1 MLTLYSRERG
11 KVRALAK
18 GVRKTHSRKAGHLEP
33 FTHVSLQLA
42 VGRNWFVIS
51 QAEAQETFNHLRE
64 SLDKI
69 GFASYLIE
77 LVDKFT
83 YEEEENA
90 PVFHLLVQTLRRL
103 NRGDPPNLVTRYFE
117 IRLLDNFGFRPEL
130 INCVVSGE
138 EIQAEDQYFSASL
151 GGAIAPKHG
160 KKLAGAT
167 PISMD
172 ALKYLRHFQRSS
184 YQDAARAKIPPGIQ
198 HELEVLMH
206 YYITYLLER
215 GLNTPAFMR
224 RVKNASTPDL
234 TAGNIRQYHIE

>member
-138 EIQAEDQYFSASL
+138 EILSRGPIFLCFPWWCHCSQTW
-151 GGAIAPKHG
+151 
-160 KKLAGAT
+160 KKT
-167 PISMD
+167 
-172 ALKYLRHFQRSS
+172 RRS
-184 YQDAARAKIPPGIQ
+184 
-198 HELEVLMH
+198 
-206 YYITYLLER
+206 
-215 GLNTPAFMR
+215 
-224 RVKNASTPDL
+224 NADFDGRFEISTPFSTQQL
-234 TAGNIRQYHIE
+234 SGCCQG

>member
-1 MLTLYSRERG
+1 MSRIIRSFRAEAVVLKHRDQGEADRMLTLYSRERG

-42 VGRNWFVIS
+42 IGRNWFVVS

-64 SLDKI
+64 SLDTI

-103 NRGDPPNLVTRYFE
+103 NRGDSPNLVTRYFE

-130 INCVVSGE
+130 KNCVVSGE
-138 EIQAEDQYFSASL
+138 EILGRRPIFLCFPWGCHCPQAWKKTHRSNTDFDDSL
-151 GGAIAPKHG
+151 EI
-160 KKLAGAT
+160 
-167 PISMD
+167 
-172 ALKYLRHFQRSS
+172 
-184 YQDAARAKIPPGIQ
+184 
-198 HELEVLMH
+198 
-206 YYITYLLER
+206 
-215 GLNTPAFMR
+215 
-224 RVKNASTPDL
+224 STPFPTQQLPGCCQGKD
-234 TAGNIRQYHIE
+234 TAWNSA